1 MQISASGNPFLSFLP
16 LFIYL
21 FKAVFLLPKK
31 KVHCRTTR
39 RFRGAKRK
47 KSFENCQ
54 NLHVGMH
61 IRINT
66 ETLCF

>member
-31 KVHCRTTR
+31 KFT
-39 RFRGAKRK
+39 
-47 KSFENCQ
+47 
-54 NLHVGMH
+54 VGQLEDSEEQKGKNH
-61 IRINT
+61 LKTVRI
-66 ETLCF
+66 CMSACIYV